1 VCVTP
6 AVPVRVCRVGA
17 ASLRVVAAILV
28 AVLIDGVASAA
39 AASPVLFPGPLHI
52 TREVSDPVT
61 ATTTVVDEYCHGN
74 RIVSISGSRTAIVD
88 HDKGLVTVI
97 DTATGT
103 WSEARFEEIARV
115 QARSRRASASAGEWR
130 REERPSR
137 VIASRP
143 GDSLE
148 LSRAEAH
155 GNVVVQL
162 TLDRQLAL
170 SRPAMEALLGTG
182 HPNPADSMS
191 DAVIGAL
198 RVRGPRVAVTASD
211 ATASSEPLYQLPLE
225 HTVRFDVGG
234 EIVETRNVVTR
245 IGTELPPPD
254 RLAVPPGAR
263 KVELPLIAAIRLLEE
278 LDQPP
283 RRVP

>member
-1 VCVTP
+1 VFLTP
-6 AVPVRVCRVGA
+6 AVAVRVGRVGA
-17 ASLRVVAAILV
+17 ASLQALAVICFLAVALP
-28 AVLIDGVASAA
+28 AVGA
-39 AASPVLFPGPLHI
+39 PVLFPTPLHI
-52 TREVSDPVT
+52 TRELTDPV
-61 ATTTVVDEYCHGN
+61 AGTTTVVDEYCHGN

-88 HDKGLVTVI
+88 HEKGVVTVI
-97 DTATGT
+97 DTSAGT

-115 QARSRRASASAGEWR
+115 QARSRRELSPSGEWR

-137 VIASRP
+137 VVASRP

-148 LSRAEAH
+148 LSRKEVHA
-155 GNVVVQL
+155 NVVVQL

-198 RVRGPRVAVTASD
+198 RGRGPRIAVTASD

-263 KVELPLIAAIRLLEE
+263 KVELPLIATSRLLEE
-278 LDQPP
+278 LDQPLP
-283 RRVP
+283 RVP

>member
-1 VCVTP
+1 VSLTP
-6 AVPVRVCRVGA
+6 AVAVRVGRVGA
-17 ASLRVVAAILV
+17 ASLRALAAICFLSV
-28 AVLIDGVASAA
+28 ALPAVGA
-39 AASPVLFPGPLHI
+39 PVLFPAPLHI
-52 TREVSDPVT
+52 TRELTDPV
-61 ATTTVVDEYCHGN
+61 AGTTTVVDEYCHGN

-88 HDKGLVTVI
+88 HEKGTVTVI
-97 DTATGT
+97 DTSAGT

-115 QARSRRASASAGEWR
+115 QARSRREPATSGEWR

-143 GDSLE
+143 GDSFE
-148 LSRAEAH
+148 LSRKEVH
-155 GNVVVQL
+155 VNVVVQL

-182 HPNPADSMS
+182 HPNPPDGMG

-198 RVRGPRVAVTASD
+198 RGRGPRAAVTASD
-211 ATASSEPLYQLPLE
+211 ATARSEPLYQLPLE
-225 HTVRFDVGG
+225 QTVRFDVGG

-254 RLAVPPGAR
+254 RLAVPPGAQ
-263 KVELPLIAAIRLLEE
+263 KVELPLIATSRLLEE

>member
-1 VCVTP
+1 VFFTP
-6 AVPVRVCRVGA
+6 TVAARMCRVGA
-17 ASLRVVAAILV
+17 ASLRAVVAMVTLGA
-28 AVLIDGVASAA
+28 AVAA
-39 AASPVLFPGPLHI
+39 AAAPVLFPAPLHI

-61 ATTTVVDEYCHGN
+61 AATTVVDEYCYGN

-88 HDKGLVTVI
+88 HEKGLVTVI
-97 DTATGT
+97 DTAAGT

-115 QARSRRASASAGEWR
+115 QSRSRRSSVPGGEWR
-130 REERPSR
+130 REERPAR
-137 VIASRP
+137 VVASRP

-148 LSRAEAH
+148 LSRTETRET
-155 GNVVVQL
+155 VVVTL

-170 SRPAMEALLGTG
+170 SRPAMEALLGSG
-182 HPNPADSMS
+182 HPNPSDSMS

-198 RVRGPRVAVTASD
+198 RERGPRVAVTSSNAI
-211 ATASSEPLYQLPLE
+211 ASSDPLYHVPLE
-225 HTVRFDVGG
+225 HIVRFDVGG

-263 KVELPLIAAIRLLEE
+263 KVELPLIAASRLLEE
-278 LDQPP
+278 LDQPLP
-283 RRVP
+283 RVP